1 MRSGYGD
8 FSLLQALIV
17 VQNKPNIAGV
27 IYYDRILFS

>member
-1 MRSGYGD
+1 MRSGYSD

-17 VQNKPNIAGV
+17 VHNKSNIAGV